1 MKVTDHIA
9 SANGQTLFSFEIL
22 PPVKGTSI
30 DGLFRT
36 IERLMEFDPK
46 FIDVTSHREEFIY
59 KKHPNGL
66 LQKVHTRKRP
76 GTVGICAAIQ
86 NKFHIDTV
94 PHILC
99 GGFTAEETEYAL
111 IDLHY
116 LGIDNVLLL
125 RGDALKSESQFTP
138 EPGGHAHALDLI
150 QQVAHLNQGQYL
162 HDEVQNTNPSNFCIG
177 VAGYPEK
184 HFESPNSKADLRHLK
199 AKVDAGAEYIV
210 TQMFFDN
217 AAYFSFVDACRA
229 AGINVPIVP
238 GLKPITTASQLSTVP
253 RHFSVTLPDDLVDAI
268 EAAKSPEAVKQAGV
282 EWTIAQSKELLAAGV
297 PVLHYYTM
305 GKAEE
310 TEKIARALF

>member
-1 MKVTDHIA
+1 VV
-9 SANGQTLFSFEIL
+9 SAVFIHPIDPVFSNELPVFPQQTNGFE
-22 PPVKGTSI
+22 V
-30 DGLFRT
+30 
-36 IERLMEFDPK
+36 
-46 FIDVTSHREEFIY
+46 
-59 KKHPNGL
+59 
-66 LQKVHTRKRP
+66 
-76 GTVGICAAIQ
+76 
-86 NKFHIDTV
+86 
-94 PHILC
+94 
-99 GGFTAEETEYAL
+99 
-111 IDLHY
+111 
-116 LGIDNVLLL
+116 
-125 RGDALKSESQFTP
+125 
-138 EPGGHAHALDLI
+138 I

-217 AAYFSFVDACRA
+217 AAYFSFVVACRA

-238 GLKPITTASQLSTVP
+238 GLKPLTSASQLSTVP